1 MNQCVFECE
10 VFHKRSRFTFTPW
23 VVNQGAIKKNGFGI
37 SPESI
42 LKKSILNKKNYQ
54 NLILYDFS
62 MFYLADFMFIDL
74 INYATFVAD
83 INQEFQQDSDGVN
96 LHK

>member
-1 MNQCVFECE
+1 M
-10 VFHKRSRFTFTPW
+10 
-23 VVNQGAIKKNGFGI
+23 
-37 SPESI
+37 
-42 LKKSILNKKNYQ
+42 
-54 NLILYDFS
+54 ILYDFS

-74 INYATFVAD
+74 INYSTFVAD